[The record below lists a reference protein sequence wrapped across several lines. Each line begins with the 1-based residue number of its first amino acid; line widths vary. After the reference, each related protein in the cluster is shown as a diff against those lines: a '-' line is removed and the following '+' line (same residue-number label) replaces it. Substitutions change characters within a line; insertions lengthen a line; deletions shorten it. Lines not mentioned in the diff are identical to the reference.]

1 MPKPS
6 AVAFPFQRAHKF
18 RMKLR
23 VLISAGAVL
32 LTSLTGEAET
42 VKDREGAVRGDRAK
56 MQDNNRWIYNDVKQ
70 GFAVAKETG
79 KPMMVVLRCVPCLA
93 CMGLDTEVLIENK
106 DLKPLMDQFVRVR
119 LINANSIDL
128 QQFQFDYDLS
138 FSTLFFNPDGTL
150 YGRYGSWEH
159 QHDAQN
165 RATATLRQTLQGIL
179 KLHSDYPANKASL
192 AGKQG
197 RDFPYRHPIEMP
209 TLKGK
214 YLEDLNWS
222 GKVVKS
228 CVHCHQ
234 IGDAQRLAKRS
245 KRETMPLNLIYPHPA
260 PKTIGMTMAHNSET
274 KVAGVT
280 SGSPAATAGILG
292 GDIIKFIDGQA
303 IVSAADIAWGLHHA
317 PDEGTLPAV
326 ISRNGMDKS
335 LKIYLGAQ
343 WRMDADIFRRV
354 GTWPMRAMAFGGMR
368 LIDLTDDERKV
379 RGLDTSSMALLAKNV
394 GKYGKHG
401 AARKAGFRV
410 DDVIVEVNGDR
421 SRKTESRL
429 LGEILRAHQA
439 GKRLSAT
446 VLRGKRRMSLKIP
459 VQ

>member
-1 MPKPS
+1 MT
-6 AVAFPFQRAHKF
+6 F
-18 RMKLR
+18 R
-23 VLISAGAVL
+23 VLILTGALL
-32 LTSLTGEAET
+32 LTSYHADAET

-56 MQDNNRWIYNDVKQ
+56 MQDNSRWIYNDVKQ

-79 KPMMVVLRCVPCLA
+79 KPLMVVLRCVPCLA

-106 DLKPLMDQFVRVR
+106 NLKPLMDQFVRVR

-128 QQFQFDYDLS
+128 KQFQFDYDLS

-165 RATATLRQTLQGIL
+165 RATTTLRQTLQGVLNI
-179 KLHSDYPANKASL
+179 HGGYPANKAL
-192 AGKQG
+192 LTGKQG

-234 IGDAQRLAKRS
+234 IGDAQRLEKRT
-245 KRETMPLNLIYPHPA
+245 KREKMPLNLIYPHPA
-260 PKTIGMTMAHNSET
+260 PDTIGLKMSHESET
-274 KVAGVT
+274 KVAGVLA
-280 SGSPAATAGILG
+280 GSPAANAGASA
-292 GDIIKFIDGQA
+292 GDEIKSINGQI
-303 IVSAADIAWGLHHA
+303 IVSAADIAWALHHA
-317 PDEGTLPAV
+317 PDAGALTVVIQRDGTDRTLSFSLPT
-326 ISRNGMDKS
+326 
-335 LKIYLGAQ
+335 Q

-368 LIDLTDDERKV
+368 LIDLTDDERRD
-379 RGLDTSSMALLAKNV
+379 RGLGAEGMALLAKNV
-394 GKYGKHG
+394 GRYGKHG
-401 AARKAGFRV
+401 AARRAGFRV
-410 DDVIVEVNGDR
+410 DDVIVEVAGDR
-421 SRKTESRL
+421 TRKSESRL

-439 GKRLSAT
+439 GKKLSAT
-446 VLRGKRRMSLKIP
+446 VLRGKQRKSLKIP